1 MCYKDSQISYAI
13 QGEILNSTELFLK
26 EILSSYKID
35 PSIINPP
42 VIIENPIYG
51 SVNLEFVNFV
61 GPGMM
66 ISIIYFLAIGL
77 TGLMFVVEKKEGL
90 LERSWITGVTTIEIM
105 LSHMIVK
112 FLIQIIQIILLVVF
126 AHFIFKVSSLLLIE
140 IIFSFDIF

>member
-112 FLIQIIQIILLVVF
+112 FLIQIIQIILLVIF

-140 IIFSFDIF
+140 IIFSF